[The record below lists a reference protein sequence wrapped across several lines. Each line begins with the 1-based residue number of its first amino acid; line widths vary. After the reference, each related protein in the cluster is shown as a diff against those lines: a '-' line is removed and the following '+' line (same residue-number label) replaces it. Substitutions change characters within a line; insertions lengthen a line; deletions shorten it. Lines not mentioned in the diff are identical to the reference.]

1 VVGDRHVV
9 GMPWKTNP
17 VNKNQGWEPI
27 HRKCKANVDT
37 SRYNPN
43 KKQKQ
48 AINKNIYI
56 SGEDPMQRQHMITK

>member
-1 VVGDRHVV
+1 VGDRHVV
-9 GMPWKTNP
+9 GMPWKKNP

-27 HRKCKANVDT
+27 RQKCKANVDT

-48 AINKNIYI
+48 TINKKIYI
-56 SGEDPMQRQHMITK
+56 SGEDTMQREHMITK